1 MNNLKEE
8 LKKEI
13 NRLYSADGVKGLDN
27 WGKVR
32 TADQF
37 DKKVI
42 KYDFGERTCFQKKDD
57 QLYADLQASRGL
69 SVDP

>member
-42 KYDFGERTCFQKKDD
+42 KYDFGEID
-57 QLYADLQASRGL
+57 
-69 SVDP
+69 

>member
-42 KYDFGERTCFQKKDD
+42 KYDLERELVFKKKTTN
-57 QLYADLQASRGL
+57 YMPTFKRRG
-69 SVDP
+69 V